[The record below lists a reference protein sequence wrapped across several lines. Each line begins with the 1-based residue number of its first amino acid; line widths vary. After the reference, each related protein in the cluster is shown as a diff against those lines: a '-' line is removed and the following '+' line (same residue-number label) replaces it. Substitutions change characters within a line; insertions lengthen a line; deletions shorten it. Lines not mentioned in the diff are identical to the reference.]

1 MKLRVE
7 KTQLSTAISRVQ
19 GALTEKNLA
28 QIALKAEENTLT
40 VMAMDRH
47 ISIYCDIECEVEQPG
62 TVFLPAK
69 LFSDVSRELPTGYAF
84 LSTEEASLVIT
95 AGSCNEFT
103 MNVPLID
110 DLSWT
115 DKPEIISAGSA
126 VLPTD
131 QLSYMI
137 SQVQFCV
144 AMESPHNYGAV
155 GYLHKNTESGLRL
168 VGTDGFRLSYC
179 DVECELP
186 ENFLPKGVCLSKR
199 ALNEFSKICNE
210 GFESISFSIADD
222 FSTML
227 LQASGYSIYIRL
239 SNVQYPNYQGVLPQK
254 HPAEVEVSRPQM
266 QSVTKR
272 VMLAADKTR
281 AVRLNFEIDTLTLS
295 SKTMGGSSGSEN
307 VSISGYDGG
316 SCQIAVNGK
325 FLSDVFNTTTSTSL
339 RLEFDSQ
346 SDPFVI
352 TPVSEP
358 THCRSKHVLVP
369 IHESQ

>member
-1 MKLRVE
+1 MKIKVE
-7 KTQLSTAISRVQ
+7 KSLLSTAISRVQ

-28 QIALKAEENTLT
+28 QISLKAHDNVLT

-47 ISIYCDIECEVEQPG
+47 ISIYCDVECEVEASG
-62 TVFLPAK
+62 TAFVPAR
-69 LFSDVSRELPTGYAF
+69 LFSDIGRELPQGYAV
-84 LSTEEASLVIT
+84 LEIEASWLVIT
-95 AGSCNEFT
+95 AGVNNEFT
-103 MNVPLID
+103 MKLPLID
-110 DLSWT
+110 ELTWT
-115 DKPEIISAGSA
+115 EKPQIVTAGNA
-126 VLPTD
+126 VLHTD

-155 GYLHKNTESGLRL
+155 GYLHKNDQGGLRL

-179 DVECELP
+179 DIECELP
-186 ENFLPKGVCLSKR
+186 EEILKKGVCLSKR

-210 GFESISFSIADD
+210 GFDTISMSISDD
-222 FSTML
+222 QSML
-227 LQASGYSIYIRL
+227 MLQASGYVIFVRL
-239 SNVQYPNYQGVLPQK
+239 SNVQYPNYQGVLPSK
-254 HPAEVEVSRPQM
+254 HPSEVEVSRPQM

-281 AVRLNFEIDTLTLS
+281 AVRLQFDQENLTLS
-295 SKTMGGSSGSEN
+295 SKTMGGQSGSEDIH
-307 VSISGYDGG
+307 ISGYQGDA
-316 SCQIAVNGK
+316 CQIAVNGK

-339 RLEFDSQ
+339 RLEFDGQ

-352 TPVSEP
+352 TPVNEP
-358 THCRSKHVLVP
+358 QSCRSKHVLVP